1 MDPMELR
8 KLTVEGFIDETAS
21 SSPAPG
27 GGSIAALNAAS
38 SAALITMV
46 ANLTLGKEKYAAVE
60 GDMKEV
66 AAKAGA
72 LKDDFLALI
81 DEDSNAFNKIMAAF
95 KLPKDT
101 DEAKKARSAAIQEA
115 TKGAALV
122 PFKVG
127 QKANELFALAEEV
140 ITKGNQNA
148 ITDGAVAA
156 MNARAA
162 VRGAFLNVKIN
173 LGSIKDGLFVEDLQ
187 KKMAEIE
194 NEVDA
199 REQALLGKVKL

>member
-1 MDPMELR
+1 MELR
-8 KLTVEGFIDETAS
+8 KLTVEGFINETAS

-101 DEAKKARSAAIQEA
+101 DEAKKARSAAIQDA

-173 LGSIKDGLFVEDLQ
+173 LGSIKDGMFVEDLQ

>member
-101 DEAKKARSAAIQEA
+101 DEAKKARSVAIQEA

>member
-1 MDPMELR
+1 MELR
-8 KLTVEGFIDETAS
+8 KLTVEGFINETAS

-27 GGSIAALNAAS
+27 GGSVAALNAAS
-38 SAALITMV
+38 SAALIAMV
-46 ANLTLGKEKYAAVE
+46 ADLTIGKEKYKASE
-60 GDMKEV
+60 EEMKDI
-66 AAKAGA
+66 AKAGA
-72 LKDDFLALI
+72 LKDQFLSLI

-127 QKANELFALAEEV
+127 ETANTLFALAEAV
-140 ITKGNQNA
+140 ILRGNPNA
-148 ITDGAVAA
+148 VTDGAVAA

-173 LGSIKDGLFVEDLQ
+173 LGSIKDQVFVDDL
-187 KKMAEIE
+187 KAKMAVIE
-194 NEVDA
+194 KDVDA
-199 REQALLGKVKL
+199 REQALLNKVNL

>member
-1 MDPMELR
+1 MELK
-8 KLTVEGFIDETAS
+8 KLTVEGFINETAS

-27 GGSIAALNAAS
+27 GGSIAALNAAA
-38 SAALITMV
+38 SAALIAMV
-46 ANLTLGKEKYAAVE
+46 AQLTLGKEKYAASQE
-60 GDMKEV
+60 EMKEV
-66 AAKAGA
+66 AEKAGA
-72 LKDDFLALI
+72 LKDQFLAFI

-101 DEAKKARSAAIQEA
+101 DEAKKARSAAIQDA

-127 QKANELFALAEEV
+127 QKANELFALAEAV
-140 ITKGNQNA
+140 ILRGNPNA
-148 ITDGAVAA
+148 VTDGAVAA

-173 LGSIKDGLFVEDLQ
+173 LGSIKDALFVEDL
-187 KKMAEIE
+187 KKRMAEIE
-194 NEVDA
+194 ADVDA

>member
-1 MDPMELR
+1 MELR
-8 KLTVEGFIDETAS
+8 KLTVEGFINETAS

-27 GGSIAALNAAS
+27 GGSVAALNAAS
-38 SAALITMV
+38 SAALIAMV
-46 ANLTLGKEKYAAVE
+46 ADLTIGKEKYKASE
-60 GDMKEV
+60 EEMKDI

-72 LKDDFLALI
+72 LKDQFLSLI

-101 DEAKKARSAAIQEA
+101 DDAKKVRSAAIQEA

-127 QKANELFALAEEV
+127 ETANTLFALAEAV
-140 ITKGNQNA
+140 ILRGNPNA
-148 ITDGAVAA
+148 VTDGAVAA

-173 LGSIKDGLFVEDLQ
+173 LGSIKDQAFVEDL
-187 KKMAEIE
+187 KAKMAVIE
-194 NEVDA
+194 KDVDA
-199 REQALLGKVKL
+199 REQALLNKVNL

>member
-1 MDPMELR
+1 MELR
-8 KLTVEGFIDETAS
+8 KLTVEGFINETAS

-60 GDMKEV
+60 EDMKEV

-101 DEAKKARSAAIQEA
+101 DEAQKARSAAIQDA

-122 PFKVG
+122 PFRVG

-199 REQALLGKVKL
+199 REQALLDKVKL

>member
-1 MDPMELR
+1 MELR
-8 KLTVEGFIDETAS
+8 KLTVEGFINETAS

-101 DEAKKARSAAIQEA
+101 DEAKKARSAAIQDA

-162 VRGAFLNVKIN
+162 VKGAFLNVKIN

>member
-1 MDPMELR
+1 MELR
-8 KLTVEGFIDETAS
+8 KLSVEAFIDETGS

-27 GGSIAALNAAS
+27 GGSIAALNASS
-38 SAALITMV
+38 SAALIEMV
-46 ANLTLGKEKYAAVE
+46 AQLTIGKEKYAAVQE
-60 GDMKEV
+60 DMKDV
-66 AAKAGA
+66 AEKAHA
-72 LKDDFLALI
+72 LKARFLELI

-95 KLPKDT
+95 TLPKDT

-122 PFKVG
+122 PFTVG
-127 QKANELFALAEEV
+127 ETAYGLLDLAAIV
-140 ITKGNQNA
+140 IEKGNANA

-173 LGSIKDGLFVEDLQ
+173 LGSIKDQAFAEDLRQ
-187 KKMAEIE
+187 KMAAIE
-194 NEVDA
+194 KDVDA
-199 REQALLGKVKL
+199 REQALLNKVQL

>member
-1 MDPMELR
+1 MELR
-8 KLTVEGFIDETAS
+8 KLTVEGFINETAS

-101 DEAKKARSAAIQEA
+101 DEAKKARSAAIQDA

-127 QKANELFALAEEV
+127 QKANELFALAAEV

>member
-1 MDPMELR
+1 MELR
-8 KLTVEGFIDETAS
+8 KLTVEGFINETAS

-27 GGSIAALNAAS
+27 GGSIAALNASS
-38 SAALITMV
+38 SAALIAMV

-66 AAKAGA
+66 AAKAAA

-95 KLPKDT
+95 KMPKDT
-101 DEAKKARSAAIQEA
+101 DEAKKARSAAIQDA

-127 QKANELFALAEEV
+127 QKANELFVLAETV

-173 LGSIKDGLFVEDLQ
+173 LGSIKDTLFVEDL
-187 KKMAEIE
+187 KKRMAEIE
-194 NEVDA
+194 KDVDA
-199 REQALLGKVKL
+199 REKALLDQVKL

>member
-1 MDPMELR
+1 MELK
-8 KLTVEGFIDETAS
+8 KLTVEGFINETAS

-38 SAALITMV
+38 SAALIAMV
-46 ANLTLGKEKYAAVE
+46 AQLTLGKEKYAASQE
-60 GDMKEV
+60 EMKEV
-66 AAKAGA
+66 AEKAGA
-72 LKDDFLALI
+72 MKDQFLAFI

-101 DEAKKARSAAIQEA
+101 DEAKKVRSAAIQDA

-127 QKANELFALAEEV
+127 QKANELFALAEAV
-140 ITKGNQNA
+140 ILRGNPNA
-148 ITDGAVAA
+148 VTDGAVAA

-162 VRGAFLNVKIN
+162 IRGAFLNVKIN
-173 LGSIKDGLFVEDLQ
+173 LGSIKDALFVEDL
-187 KKMAEIE
+187 KKRMAEIE
-194 NEVDA
+194 ADVDA
-199 REQALLGKVKL
+199 REQALLEKVKL

>member
-1 MDPMELR
+1 MELR

-101 DEAKKARSAAIQEA
+101 DEAKKARSVAIQEA

>member
-1 MDPMELR
+1 MELR
-8 KLTVEGFIDETAS
+8 KLTVEGFINETAS

-27 GGSIAALNAAS
+27 GGSIAALNASS
-38 SAALITMV
+38 SAALIAMV

-66 AAKAGA
+66 AAKATA

-95 KLPKDT
+95 KMPKDT
-101 DEAKKARSAAIQEA
+101 DEAKKARGAAIQDA

-127 QKANELFALAEEV
+127 QKANELFALAETV

-173 LGSIKDGLFVEDLQ
+173 LGSIKDTLFVEDL
-187 KKMAEIE
+187 KKRMAEIE
-194 NEVDA
+194 KEVDA
-199 REQALLGKVKL
+199 REKALLDQVKL

>member
-101 DEAKKARSAAIQEA
+101 DEAKKARSVAIQEA

-194 NEVDA
+194 NEVDV

>member
-1 MDPMELR
+1 MELR
-8 KLTVEGFIDETAS
+8 KLTVEGFINETAS

-46 ANLTLGKEKYAAVE
+46 ANLTLGKEQYAAVE

-101 DEAKKARSAAIQEA
+101 DEAKKARSAAIQDA

-199 REQALLGKVKL
+199 REKALLGKVKL

>member
-1 MDPMELR
+1 MELR
-8 KLTVEGFIDETAS
+8 KLTVEGFINETAS

-101 DEAKKARSAAIQEA
+101 YEAKKARSAAIQDA

-199 REQALLGKVKL
+199 REKALLGKVKL